1 MTILLLLLALFSQ
14 SPQRSAP
21 VIVVFE
27 TEKGSIEMSIDV
39 AKAPVTAANFLRYV
53 DAGAYDD
60 GRFHRT
66 VRPDTE
72 TNETTPIQVIQGS
85 RMRGSERYA
94 PIALERTSVTG
105 LKHLDGVASMARAA
119 DPDSA
124 SSDFFICI
132 GDQPSLDYGG
142 ARNPDGQGFAAFGRV
157 VSGMDVVKAIQVSPV
172 RGGSQNLTPPI
183 RILRAFRRMGGPGG
197 LLISEFSE
205 LSESASR

>member
-1 MTILLLLLALFSQ
+1 MIILLLFALLAAGSQ
-14 SPQRSAP
+14 APAP
-21 VIVVFE
+21 VHVVFE
-27 TEKGSIEMSIDV
+27 TEKGRIEMAIDV

-72 TNETTPIQVIQGS
+72 TNETTPIQVIQAS
-85 RMRGSERYA
+85 RARGSERYG

-105 LKHLDGVASMARAA
+105 LKHLDGVVSMARAA

-124 SSDFFICI
+124 SSDFFLCI
-132 GDQPSLDYGG
+132 GDQPSLDFGG

-157 VSGMDVVKAIQVSPV
+157 VAGMEVVKAIQTSPV
-172 RGGSQNLTPPI
+172 REGSQNLTPPI
-183 RILRAFRRMGGPGG
+183 RILRAFRRVGGPGL
-197 LLISEFSE
+197 LLISEFSD